1 MIRPDRRE
9 GKDRMRMEEDEVVRD
24 EIERRETKIGIDR
37 RGGRGWMGVTTGG
50 GGGKER
56 EMDRDG

>member
-1 MIRPDRRE
+1 
-9 GKDRMRMEEDEVVRD
+9 MEEDEVVRD

-56 EMDRDG
+56 EMERDG